1 MVNDRSFRSG
11 RNGALRGALHAALS
25 ALLAAAASAQE
36 GHTAPPSPQT
46 PTKSVAA
53 AVPRAKALAA
63 AAQIDR
69 LLDKGLQKRAVPPTA
84 IVDDATFAR
93 RAWLQAV
100 GRIPTLAEIEAFLAD
115 PAADKRQALVD
126 RLLDSPGYTSNES
139 NFWFDLLRVKSRQR
153 QVSGE
158 PFAHWIRESIR
169 AGMPYD
175 EFVRAMLTASGPANA
190 EGNGATG
197 YLLRDANMP
206 HDAMANTLRLF
217 LGTRV
222 ECAQCHNHPF
232 DKWTQRDFYAMA
244 AFYGGL
250 RYRVELD
257 RNLQQELRQ
266 LITDGDERDKQAA
279 RRAVQ
284 LFATGIAGSGTGMER
299 LPEDYKYDDAKPREP
314 IAAATI
320 YGPDVKLPKPQ
331 LPERGRPQ
339 RGFRPQ
345 RQQPPQQLPE
355 VDSRK
360 VFADW
365 LASAQNPR
373 FARVISNRLWKRTF
387 GRGLIEPVDDLKDDT
402 QAVLPEL
409 ETYLEKLLV
418 ELRFDLRQFERVLL
432 LTKLFQQEALPGEPP
447 AEGYAFQAPLLRRM
461 TAEQVWDSMLTLLQG
476 DVDQHLQPTDARA
489 KEAYERQAALSNGT
503 PEQIAELVR
512 RPYRPD
518 QDRIREQAAAM
529 QRAFAD
535 LGAPEQQQARLA
547 QRELAAARRK
557 GDAAAADRALGKL
570 EALGL
575 PRPGD
580 RAARGRDGERLRA
593 SDLLQ
598 PAPPGHPLREFGQSD
613 RETIDAS
620 SLAATVPQAL
630 TLMNGPLASGDSQLH
645 RALARAANDDERIRL
660 AFLTELSRPPRPYEV
675 AIWRDLLAK
684 DQAKGSQ
691 DLIWVLCNC
700 DEFRFRR

>member
-1 MVNDRSFRSG
+1 MVTDRWFRSVVCT
-11 RNGALRGALHAALS
+11 
-25 ALLAAAASAQE
+25 ALLAAAAPAQE

-46 PTKSVAA
+46 PTRSVAA
-53 AVPRAKALAA
+53 AVPRSKALAA

-69 LLDKGLQKRAVPPTA
+69 LLDKGLQRRAVPPTA
-84 IVDDATFAR
+84 LVDDATFAR
-93 RAWLQAV
+93 RAYLQAI

-115 PAADKRQALVD
+115 PAADKRPALVD
-126 RLLDSPGYTSNES
+126 HLLDSPGYTSSES
-139 NFWFDLLRVKSRQR
+139 DFWFDLLRVKSRQR

-158 PFAHWIRESIR
+158 PFAHWIREAVR
-169 AGMPYD
+169 QGMPYD
-175 EFVRAMLTASGPANA
+175 EFVRAMLTASGPAHA

-232 DKWTQRDFYAMA
+232 DKWTQRDFYSMA

-257 RNLQQELRQ
+257 RDLQQQLRT
-266 LITDGDERDKQAA
+266 LLTDGDDRDKQVA
-279 RRAVQ
+279 RRALQVY
-284 LFATGIAGSGTGMER
+284 ATGISGSGTGMER
-299 LPEDYKYDDAKPREP
+299 LPDDYKYDDAKPRDP

-320 YGPDVKLPKPQ
+320 FGADVKLPKSAPP
-331 LPERGRPQ
+331 PERGRPQ
-339 RGFRPQ
+339 RPIRQQQRPQ
-345 RQQPPQQLPE
+345 PLAE

-373 FARVISNRLWKRTF
+373 FARVITNRLWKRTF

-409 ETYLEKLLV
+409 ETCLEKLVV

-432 LTKLFQQEALPGEPP
+432 LTKLFQQEVLPGEALP
-447 AEGYAFQAPLLRRM
+447 EGYAFQAPLLRRM

-489 KEAYERQAALSNGT
+489 RETYERQAALSNGS
-503 PEQIAELVR
+503 PEQITELLR

-518 QDRIREQAAAM
+518 QDRVRDQAAAM

-535 LGAPEQQQARLA
+535 LGPAEQQQARQL
-547 QRELAAARRK
+547 QRELAGARRR
-557 GDAAAADRALGKL
+557 GDAAAADRVLNQMQ
-570 EALGL
+570 ALGL

-580 RAARGRDGERLRA
+580 LAARGRDGERLRA

-613 RETIDAS
+613 RETIDAW

-630 TLMNGPLASGDSQLH
+630 TLMNGALAGSDSQLQ
-645 RALARAANDDERIRL
+645 RALARAANDDERMRV
-660 AFLTELSRPPRPYEV
+660 AFLTVLSRPPRPYEV
-675 AIWRDLLAK
+675 AIWRDLLAH
-684 DQAKGSQ
+684 DPAQGSQ